1 MTKSQRI
8 EIRVSESEKA
18 AWAQTAGGQRR
29 VSEWLRSLANAAIAS
44 EPLVSEPKILAEK
57 VSVSTKHV
65 VVPKKDCPRAH
76 HHRPGVY
83 CGSCGKVN

>member
-18 AWAQTAGGQRR
+18 SWAKAAGGQRR
-29 VSEWLRSLANAAIAS
+29 VSEWLRSLAAAAVS
-44 EPLVSEPKILAEK
+44 TEPLIKEPKIQAEK
-57 VSVSTKHV
+57 TPVSTKGLV
-65 VVPKKDCPRAH
+65 TGCARAH

-83 CGSCGKVN
+83 CASCGRVN